1 MKRIIVG
8 ISGASGVELGLR
20 FLHFLPKE
28 LEKYCVLTQGARG
41 TIVEENKK
49 LKQNINHFLLE
60 ETLEKNLQ
68 EIPNLT
74 LLQDTDLG
82 ASIASGSFI
91 CEAMAVIPCS
101 QNTLAKIACGI
112 CDTLLTR
119 AASVMIKEN
128 RKLLLA
134 PREMP
139 LSPIVL
145 ENMLKLSRLGVRISP
160 PIFGYYAGK
169 GLEEIEKCLMGK
181 WCDSLS
187 IPCDYARWE

>member
-8 ISGASGVELGLR
+8 ISGASGARLGLR
-20 FLHFLPKE
+20 FLESLPFE
-28 LEKYCVLTQGARG
+28 MEKYCVISKGSKEVLR
-41 TIVEENKK
+41 
-49 LKQNINHFLLE
+49 LE
-60 ETLEKNLQ
+60 EGGVGFDFEKVQNLK
-68 EIPNLT
+68 
-74 LLQDTDLG
+74 LLDDESLG
-82 ASIASGSFI
+82 ECIASGSFV

-139 LSPIVL
+139 LSAIVL
-145 ENMLKLSRLGVRISP
+145 ENMLKLSRLGVRIAP
-160 PIFGYYAGK
+160 PIFGYYAGNR
-169 GLEEIEKCLMGK
+169 LEDVEKFLIGK
-181 WCDSLS
+181 WCDNLG
-187 IPCDYARWE
+187 IPFDYQRWK